1 MKKLS
6 LGMAALAA
14 STMVAAPAQAAV
26 EFLGTFGGNECSG
39 KGGFTACYAG
49 PDGVW
54 KEFADGR
61 SPSIFKLDNET
72 AEIDISD
79 LYPSITGL
87 EFLISYIADTNT
99 LSFTYTPGVDDP
111 AIHYFSVKQA
121 NGYALFYDSDPI
133 LSGSVALD
141 TYFPNNPGWSH
152 ITFFN
157 SGWPDNGVPEPA
169 TWAMLLLGFGAIG
182 ATLRARK
189 AGSGDR
195 RLRVA

>member
-1 MKKLS
+1 MNQETV
-6 LGMAALAA
+6 LAERA
-14 STMVAAPAQAAV
+14 SIDAEVDGKTIVDYLQRNV
-26 EFLGTFGGNECSG
+26 ERYG
-39 KGGFTACYAG
+39 
-49 PDGVW
+49 
-54 KEFADGR
+54 
-61 SPSIFKLDNET
+61 
-72 AEIDISD
+72 
-79 LYPSITGL
+79 
-87 EFLISYIADTNT
+87 
-99 LSFTYTPGVDDP
+99 DDP

-121 NGYALFYDSDPI
+121 SGYALFYDSDPI